1 MSVYGRVCTCV
12 KAREGWEGGLM
23 DGVAHM
29 HIPLNYQFCYK
40 RLCQVDIQA
49 TGQIMVFS
57 IAAVGEEMNRRVS
70 IQKIANRTTTIL
82 GDFRR
87 GDIFLQNE
95 VLTVFIRIL
104 KSNHHNFQCFH
115 IHALCGRVMSITAEN
130 IYVSPRV
137 KTISRN
143 IVQSNLHYLPGSV
156 PLLCSDV
163 K

>member
-1 MSVYGRVCTCV
+1 MYVR
-12 KAREGWEGGLM
+12 GGSR
-23 DGVAHM
+23 GGGG
-29 HIPLNYQFCYK
+29 ISLNYQFRYK

-49 TGQIMVFS
+49 SEQIMVFS

-104 KSNHHNFQCFH
+104 KSNHHNFERFH
-115 IHALCGRVMSITAEN
+115 IHAICACSMSITANN
-130 IYVSPRV
+130 IYVS
-137 KTISRN
+137 SRDKALSAN
-143 IVQSNLHYLPGSV
+143 IVQPNIYSFFTA
-156 PLLCSDV
+156 CSLQQ
-163 K
+163 